1 MKKGI
6 SCLCALTFALLISG
20 VKSEKRDDQ
29 LLESTIDEISEKSKV
44 EKKSIRNNKKSANED
59 FAYSKMYAQYAKDS
73 DNNYYLRFATA
84 LSGNL
89 GNIT

>member
-6 SCLCALTFALLISG
+6 TCLCALTFALLING
-20 VKSEKRDDQ
+20 MKFEERNNQ

-44 EKKSIRNNKKSANED
+44 EKKSIRNAKSARGD

-73 DNNYYLRFATA
+73 ENNYYLRFATA
-84 LSGNL
+84 
-89 GNIT
+89 